1 MTPNTE
7 LWARVLVVVV
17 FGGAVA
23 AFVAQAWRLY
33 RFIRLGRR
41 DVERFG
47 VYLARLRD
55 ELVVYLGQR
64 KLLKRGY
71 LVRGLGHALI
81 FWGFLVI
88 TYGTVDLLLAG
99 TVGARM
105 PGADSLVFVWLV
117 DLFAFAVL
125 ASVVVAL
132 VRRLFFPPPRMIVQL
147 DGYIILGLIGFL
159 MVTLFVFEAAAV
171 SGKLLA
177 AGAAAPPIA
186 SLLAPAFTG
195 ALATPLFAG
204 AWWAHV
210 VTVSVFLAYLPRSKH
225 LHIVTTLPNV
235 FFRTTRPRGALRK
248 IDDIEQQEHF
258 GASSLRDFTWKQHLD
273 GYTCTECGRCSDN
286 CPATSTGKVL
296 DPKMIILKVKEQ
308 LLHEGGALVATPT
321 ERGAA
326 PTDSTISAEELFDC
340 TTCAACVEQ
349 CPVTIEHIDK
359 IIDMRRY
366 LVMEQGEFPPE
377 AQNALRNLERSGNPW
392 GQPRE
397 SRADWAKGL
406 DVPTFAEKPD
416 AEYLYFVGCAASFDG
431 RNQKVARALVQL
443 LRAAN
448 VSFAILAA
456 EETCNGDP
464 ARRIGNE
471 YLWQTQ
477 AQANIETF
485 GKYKVRKVIASCPHC
500 FNTLKN
506 EYPQLGGDYEV
517 VHASQL
523 IADLLSQGTLRTK
536 HDAGAQRALRVAS
549 DAEGV
554 VRGPNQEGAQ
564 RPLRVA
570 YHDPCYLGRHNGV
583 YDAPREVVRRT
594 PGAELVEITPHD
606 HERGFCC
613 GAGGGRMWMEERK
626 GQRINQRR
634 MEQVLAL
641 DAKPD
646 AVASGCPFCLIMLEE
661 AAAAKGVREQLRPVD
676 VVELVAEHL
685 DTEQR

>member
-7 LWARVLVVVV
+7 AWSRLLLAVV
-17 FGGAVA
+17 FGGAVV
-23 AFVAQAWRLY
+23 AFVAQSWRLY
-33 RFIRLGRR
+33 RLMRLGRP
-41 DVERFG
+41 DPERFG
-47 VYLARLRD
+47 VYARRLRD

-81 FWGFLVI
+81 FWGFIVI

-99 TVGARM
+99 TIGARM
-105 PGADSLVFVWLV
+105 PGAESAAFAWMI
-117 DLFAFAVL
+117 DLFALAVL
-125 ASVVVAL
+125 AAVVVAL

-171 SGKLLA
+171 GGKLLA
-177 AGAAAPPIA
+177 AGAPAPPIA
-186 SLLAPAFTG
+186 SLLAPAFAG
-195 ALATPLFAG
+195 PLATPLFAG
-204 AWWAHV
+204 AWWGHV
-210 VTVSVFLAYLPRSKH
+210 VAVSLFLAYLPRSKH

-235 FFRTTRPRGALRK
+235 FFRSTRPRGALRP
-248 IDDIEQQEHF
+248 IERIEDQEHF

-296 DPKMIILKVKEQ
+296 DPKLIVLKVKDQ
-308 LLHEGGALVATPT
+308 LLHDGDALRADASQRGTP
-321 ERGAA
+321 
-326 PTDSTISAEELFDC
+326 PTDRAISAEELFDC

-359 IIDMRRY
+359 IVDMRRY

-377 AQNALRNLERSGNPW
+377 AQTALRNIERSGNPW

-397 SRADWAKGL
+397 SRADWARGL
-406 DVPTFAEKPD
+406 DVPTLAEKPD

-431 RNQKVARALVQL
+431 RNQKVARALVRI
-443 LRAAN
+443 LRAAD

-485 GKYKVRKVIASCPHC
+485 RARGVRKVIASCPHC
-500 FNTLKN
+500 FNTIRN
-506 EYPQLGGDYEV
+506 EYPQLGGNYEV

-523 IADLLSQGTLRTK
+523 VADLLARGRLRLK
-536 HDAGAQRALRVAS
+536 GDGA
-549 DAEGV
+549 
-554 VRGPNQEGAQ
+554 
-564 RPLRVA
+564 LRVA

-583 YDAPREVVRRT
+583 YEEPRDVVART
-594 PGAELVEITPHD
+594 PGAELVEIAPHD

-626 GQRINQRR
+626 GERINSRR
-634 MEQVLAL
+634 MDQVLAL
-641 DAKPD
+641 AAKPD

-661 AAAAKGVREQLRPVD
+661 AAGAKGVRERLRPLD
-676 VVELVAEHL
+676 VIELVAEHL
-685 DTEQR
+685 EA